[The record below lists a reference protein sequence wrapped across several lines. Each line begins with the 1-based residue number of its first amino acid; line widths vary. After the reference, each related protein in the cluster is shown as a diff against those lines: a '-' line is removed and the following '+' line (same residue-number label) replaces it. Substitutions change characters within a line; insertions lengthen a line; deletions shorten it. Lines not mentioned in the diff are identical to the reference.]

1 MRKLIWTLVILVVV
15 GVFGGRAWYLHKQ
28 AVAEKDVVKI
38 GAVLPLT
45 GPISVMGK
53 EIRNSLELAEKNIN
67 QNGGIN
73 GRPVKLIVE
82 DGKYTPKD
90 SINALNKIMGLYN
103 VVGMLSFGNTPT
115 AQLVPLIE
123 EKKMPLIAFG
133 TGASDVPKMSDWIF
147 RAWIPVE
154 LQAHVMA
161 KYTTEVLGLKKIA
174 ILAINDQSGNDGI
187 KIFGEYLKTYGGELT
202 AIERF
207 NTDTMDTRAQILKL
221 MASKPDGIFI
231 TGFGPSYISSINR
244 LKEYKFAGYILT
256 EISMVASNQMDQI
269 HNIDKVIFLE
279 TMFDIRKNQGKT
291 AEYVKQYQETYHD
304 NPTIVGAFAYEALM
318 LFREAAQN
326 TENGKDLRDGF
337 KKIREYPSIVGNIT
351 YQKDGEIFFP
361 LIVATADEHKNIT
374 ILDDTIGLSF
384 QKE

>member
-1 MRKLIWTLVILVVV
+1 MKKLIWTLVILVVV
-15 GVFGGRAWYLHKQ
+15 GVFGGRAWYLYQ
-28 AVAEKDVVKI
+28 NRETSDNVVKI

-67 QNGGIN
+67 QNGGIK
-73 GRPVKLIVE
+73 GKTVKLIVE

-90 SINALNKIMGLYN
+90 SINALNKIMGLYD
-103 VVGMLSFGNTPT
+103 VTGMLAFGNTPT
-115 AQLVPLIE
+115 AQLVPMIE

-154 LQAHVMA
+154 LQAQVMA

-174 ILAINDQSGNDGI
+174 ILAINDQSGNDAI
-187 KIFGEYLKTYGGELT
+187 KIFGEYLNNYGGKLT

-207 NTDTMDTRAQILKL
+207 NTDTLDTRAQILKL
-221 MASKPDGIFI
+221 IASEPDGIFI

-244 LKEYKFAGYILT
+244 LKEYKFPGYILT
-256 EISMVASNQMDQI
+256 EISMVASNQMEQI

-279 TMFDIRKNQGKT
+279 TLFDIRKNQAGKT
-291 AEYVKQYQETYHD
+291 AEFVKQYQETYHD

-318 LFREAAQN
+318 LYREAIQN
-326 TENGKDLRDGF
+326 NTDIREGF
-337 KKIREYPSIVGNIT
+337 KSIQDYPSIVGDIT
-351 YQKDGEIFFP
+351 YKKDGEIFFP
-361 LIVATADEHKNIT
+361 LIVVTADEHKNIKV
-374 ILDDTIGLSF
+374 LDDAIGKSF
-384 QKE
+384 KKE